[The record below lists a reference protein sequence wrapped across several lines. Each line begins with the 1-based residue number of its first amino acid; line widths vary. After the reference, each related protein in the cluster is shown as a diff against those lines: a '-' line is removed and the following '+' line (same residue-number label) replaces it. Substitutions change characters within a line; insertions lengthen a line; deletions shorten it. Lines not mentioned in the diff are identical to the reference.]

1 MQIDATEA
9 SSPVERFFEF
19 SLLGLLASGFLAV
32 VGSGFLD
39 MPTMLFTSVALILR
53 ALIVAGLVRL
63 KLPAGVVTAITLAYV
78 GFYPIDYFFISG
90 PSFVPA
96 AVHLVFFVAVIK
108 ILTASTNRDYF
119 LLKIIAFLE
128 LLAACVLSERVN
140 FFVFLLFFLILGVA
154 TFASSE
160 IRQSRQRR
168 ITVAKTSAR
177 GLSFR
182 LAGVAIFV
190 SVAILVFTAG
200 LFFFLPRTAR
210 AAFQHLTSPRFHLA
224 GFSNRVTLGEIGEI
238 KKENT
243 PVMHVKMDKLED
255 RGLGL
260 KWRGAALSEFDGR
273 TWSNPPTQSEILR
286 PDRVGQ
292 LVLEHTAPPSGSRHV
307 SYAVHLEEMASD
319 ALFFA
324 GTAEYLRI
332 DSTVFR
338 NSLDNYR
345 VRFSDSH
352 NLSYQVYSRVEP
364 PLRESDTSVEF
375 VEPLRPEWRS
385 VYLRLP
391 NHVDGR
397 IGKLARDIVGAERS
411 APKQARLVE
420 NYLRSNYG
428 YTLELPS
435 AEPADPL
442 AFFLL
447 HRKKGHCEYFASSMA
462 VLLRLIGIP
471 SRVVTGFQSGV
482 YNPISGAQ
490 LIRTSDAHAWV
501 EAWLP
506 HRGWTTFDP
515 TPPDPN
521 QARISLWTRLGFYA
535 DAAEVFWQDWVLN
548 YNLDRQL
555 QLATRM
561 GESSRH
567 VGVNWFDGVGPF
579 FSRLWTRIFDF
590 AKLHGVFLLG
600 IVALGF
606 LVRQFGRDTLRWW
619 NTRRRVLKVQRG
631 QGEAS
636 DATLLYQRMLRVL
649 HRRGIEKPAWLTPF
663 EFARVLQEPE
673 LSMLVEDLTAAYNEL
688 RFGGNPEAAGRI
700 VGLLEKLEAVA

>member
-1 MQIDATEA
+1 MDATEA
-9 SSPVERFFEF
+9 VSPVERFFEF

-39 MPTMLFTSVALILR
+39 MPTMLFTATALIVR
-53 ALIVAGLVRL
+53 ALIVAGLVRFR
-63 KLPAGVVTAITLAYV
+63 LPAGVVTAITLAYA
-78 GFYPIDYFFISG
+78 GFYPVDYFFISG

-108 ILTASTNRDYF
+108 ILTASTNRDFF

-140 FFVFLLFFLILGVA
+140 FFIFLLFFLILGVA
-154 TFASSE
+154 TFASGE

-168 ITVAKTSAR
+168 ITMAKTSAR
-177 GLSFR
+177 GLSLR
-182 LAGVAIFV
+182 LAAVAIFV
-190 SVAILVFTAG
+190 SLAILVITAG

-255 RGLGL
+255 RGLAL

-292 LVLEHTAPPSGSRHV
+292 VVLEHFAPPSGSRHV

-345 VRFSDSH
+345 VRFIDSH

-364 PLRESDTSVEF
+364 PLRENDVSVEF
-375 VEPLRPEWRS
+375 IEPLRQEWRN

-391 NHVDGR
+391 NHVT
-397 IGKLARDIVGAERS
+397 
-411 APKQARLVE
+411 P
-420 NYLRSNYG
+420 
-428 YTLELPS
+428 
-435 AEPADPL
+435 
-442 AFFLL
+442 
-447 HRKKGHCEYFASSMA
+447 RKRC
-462 VLLRLIGIP
+462 
-471 SRVVTGFQSGV
+471 
-482 YNPISGAQ
+482 
-490 LIRTSDAHAWV
+490 
-501 EAWLP
+501 
-506 HRGWTTFDP
+506 
-515 TPPDPN
+515 
-521 QARISLWTRLGFYA
+521 LG
-535 DAAEVFWQDWVLN
+535 
-548 YNLDRQL
+548 
-555 QLATRM
+555 
-561 GESSRH
+561 
-567 VGVNWFDGVGPF
+567 
-579 FSRLWTRIFDF
+579 
-590 AKLHGVFLLG
+590 
-600 IVALGF
+600 
-606 LVRQFGRDTLRWW
+606 
-619 NTRRRVLKVQRG
+619 
-631 QGEAS
+631 
-636 DATLLYQRMLRVL
+636 
-649 HRRGIEKPAWLTPF
+649 
-663 EFARVLQEPE
+663 
-673 LSMLVEDLTAAYNEL
+673 
-688 RFGGNPEAAGRI
+688 
-700 VGLLEKLEAVA
+700 